1 MNFRLFRVMGMIPKI
16 ALLVL
21 IFAVVAGA
29 VGVLLKGAELVGQRQ
44 NDQHGGRGENMQRLS
59 FFLLLALIAYV
70 AATGSS

>member
-1 MNFRLFRVMGMIPKI
+1 MIPKI

-29 VGVLLKGAELVGQRQ
+29 VAMLLKGAATVSQRHS
-44 NDQHGGRGENMQRLS
+44 DHDGGRAENMQRLS

-70 AATGSS
+70 AATGAS